1 MRPSPLRRTAQFSQV
16 TGALR
21 YMHSKRIMHRDVK
34 PANVLVTS
42 TGLKLGDLGLGRHFS
57 DNTHEAFSKVRCSCT
72 PTHRTLDSCGCAA
85 WARCGPLSASR
96 RYLLDYAL
104 VCEQWT
110 VDGCVL

>member
-1 MRPSPLRRTAQFSQV
+1 MGGGGRQV

-57 DNTHEAFSKVRCSCT
+57 DNTHEAFSKVCVVCVTMR
-72 PTHRTLDSCGCAA
+72 PGATL
-85 WARCGPLSASR
+85 
-96 RYLLDYAL
+96 
-104 VCEQWT
+104 
-110 VDGCVL
+110 